1 MTTSTRGDLPRLRD
15 GLTTFMATLF
25 LASCFTGPR
34 PTLETVD
41 TLAPV
46 NDPAAE
52 SVLRVLTSTPA
63 TSFTVGYEIVT
74 KFGGAVTSATVSFD
88 PILGT
93 SVDIADTRY
102 LYTAEGTTTTCSKS
116 TFECTTGIDETRVSD
131 RQLTSTFHKQSAIE
145 RIRQDVR
152 VAVGPSVGRTDS
164 LVDMAT
170 TCAEFPVVDSAGAP
184 RTKSY
189 CAFDDVS
196 VIASMETAD
205 LSVTAISMSPSADPA
220 LFQPPA

>member
-1 MTTSTRGDLPRLRD
+1 MTTSTRGDLRRLCN
-15 GLTTFMATLF
+15 GLTTVMATVF

-52 SVLRVLTSTPA
+52 SVLQVLTSTPT
-63 TSFTVGYEIVT
+63 TSFTIEYEIVT
-74 KFGGAVTSATVSFD
+74 KFGGAITSATVSFD

-102 LYTAEGTTTTCSKS
+102 LYTAEGTTSTCSKS

-152 VAVGPSVGRTDS
+152 VAVGPAVGRTDS
-164 LVDMAT
+164 LVDTAI

-184 RTKSY
+184 QTKSY

-205 LSVTAISMSPSADPA
+205 LSVTAVSMSPTADPA

>member
-1 MTTSTRGDLPRLRD
+1 
-15 GLTTFMATLF
+15 MATLF

-41 TLAPV
+41 TVAPV

-145 RIRQDVR
+145 RIRQDAR